1 MLCLLGAKKWKTL
14 YIKSI
19 STQEIEKITGE
30 KPEKIKRWKKGVTK
44 IPESAIR
51 LLRLYFNGEASGLL
65 GKDWEGFYFKDAL
78 FYVPEWRRGFTPH
91 EIRSMFWKCQLVS
104 SLEREIRLLKQEIAE
119 QTAEIEE
126 LEDKVNFYRQQVI
139 LESRFGLMLQK
150 SFS

>member
-1 MLCLLGAKKWKTL
+1 MEDF
-14 YIKSI
+14 IKSI
-19 STQEIEKITGE
+19 STQEIEKTTGE

-44 IPESAIR
+44 IPESVIR

-91 EIRSMFWKCQLVS
+91 EIRAFFWKCQLVS
-104 SLEREIRLLKQEIAE
+104 SLEREIKILKQEVE
-119 QTAEIEE
+119 KQNNEIEN
-126 LEDKVNFYRQQVI
+126 LENKANFYRQQVI
-139 LESRFGLMLQK
+139 LESRFGMMLQR